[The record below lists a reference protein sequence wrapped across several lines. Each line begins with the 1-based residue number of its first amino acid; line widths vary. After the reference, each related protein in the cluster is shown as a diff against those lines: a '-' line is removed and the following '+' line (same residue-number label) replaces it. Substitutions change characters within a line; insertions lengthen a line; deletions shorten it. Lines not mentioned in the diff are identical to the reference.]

1 MQTNLT
7 NMVWIDQP
15 AGAGFSPGPPT
26 VKNEIDVAHQFNDFW
41 KNFMDTFNLHNRKV
55 YVAGESYAGQY
66 IPYIVNDMLNR
77 KDKKYF
83 NVKGV
88 QIIDPSINE
97 DDVIIEGSQSY
108 LHCVDKS
115 STNTLQPLRS
125 WPSTTSKTSSTLTLP
140 SWPTSISALTS
151 AVIPTLWKTLCS
163 SLLRENYQTLPTPL
177 SRAVTSGAI
186 SSQQRTTS
194 TRALTST
201 ISLTSVLIFGTSWAS
216 LPLEED
222 LMTTSIAPTC
232 RLLFM
237 HPRRIT

>member
-41 KNFMDTFNLHNRKV
+41 EIFMDTFNLHNRKV

-66 IPYIVNDMLNR
+66 IPYIVNDMLDR

-88 QIIDPSINE
+88 QIIDPSVNE

-108 LHCVDKS
+108 LHYVEKS
-115 STNTLQPLRS
+115 STNTLQPPRS
-125 WPSTTSKTSSTLTLP
+125 WHSTTSKTSST
-140 SWPTSISALTS
+140 
-151 AVIPTLWKTLCS
+151 
-163 SLLRENYQTLPTPL
+163 
-177 SRAVTSGAI
+177 
-186 SSQQRTTS
+186 
-194 TRALTST
+194 
-201 ISLTSVLIFGTSWAS
+201 
-216 LPLEED
+216 
-222 LMTTSIAPTC
+222 
-232 RLLFM
+232 
-237 HPRRIT
+237 